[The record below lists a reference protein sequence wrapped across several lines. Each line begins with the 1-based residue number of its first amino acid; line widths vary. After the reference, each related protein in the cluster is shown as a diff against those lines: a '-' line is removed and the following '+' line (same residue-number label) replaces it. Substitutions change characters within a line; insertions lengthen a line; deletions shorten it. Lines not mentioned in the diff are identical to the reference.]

1 MTLLLAFDGMHRL
14 AALGALFS
22 RPTRVRPHP
31 LPTRDD
37 LAGLDARLLRDIG
50 LEALA
55 HDRRG
60 SVSAADRVAPMPF
73 V

>member
-1 MTLLLAFDGMHRL
+1 MALLLAFDGMHTL
-14 AALGALFS
+14 TALGALFS
-22 RPTRVRPHP
+22 RPTRVAPRP

-55 HDRRG
+55 YERRG
-60 SVSAADRVAPMPF
+60 PVPADRVAPWPF
-73 V
+73 A